1 MKNFKNLIK
10 EAHLGNPLNEVDD
23 SKTVSTKHLDAII
36 YEDGGVK
43 LRINSSN
50 KSPYGYT
57 SRDLIKSPLGVQD
70 EEFTFDYIK
79 EEIDEVYTKFPD
91 EEIKELLNKVDQYK
105 NSLNEDRFKKN
116 KDSYIKISEPSFRKD
131 KNNPNFLSAYI
142 NYDTGPGVGIA
153 LGKET
158 MAGQIRRLSS
168 QEAVRQM
175 EIIARKLNDSFD
187 IEDIEVT
194 DLENGVVELFA
205 VSDDFIDMDPRSE
218 LSMAM
223 LGENQKYDDEDIVI
237 YDGEEHIIMRR
248 DGNMIYIRPLEDSA
262 ILGKKDIIKVPA
274 RALAY
279 KSDLDKMY
287 DEYKPKDEVNE
298 ENEKYDHI
306 ARAEYGKPFSLLSIA
321 QKQEMLSYMNRET
334 EKEFE
339 TDFERRRKG
348 DLDDEYD
355 GMTDYQRGRMDEN
368 MGEWP
373 KELTS
378 RYSDEYRFELEKV
391 SPTYQDK
398 PGRAKYRVI
407 DIESGELKGT
417 PVFGK
422 PESLMAYADDLIK
435 PQGGTQSTN
444 LGESLDEDINDPA
457 LVRARASQMKRD
469 KIEADEKSKQ
479 AELDKKYGSNFMD
492 KLDAEIDLKNELED
506 LNHEREMIMI
516 DMEEEAEPEGGPIA
530 DRYGER
536 LNQIDQRIA
545 DIQEELDDLRMYES
559 VDEGTCGYGEDGVI
573 GDKPAG
579 PDLNE
584 DEIPSYLTS
593 NKAFEK
599 AVNDSVSFNDFEKR
613 AYGILGPK
621 YFKLAKMENPGAMKD
636 FYDSIR
642 GNRPK
647 FMEEELFTPN
657 EMGDEAVEK
666 ESNSAAYESLQESL
680 RKKLRK
686 KLS

>member
-457 LVRARASQMKRD
+457 LVRARAA
-469 KIEADEKSKQ
+469 KIADEKEKSKQ
-479 AELDKKYGSNFMD
+479 ASLNKKYGSSFMD
-492 KLDAEIDLKNELED
+492 KLDAEIDLKQELQD
-506 LNHEREMIMI
+506 LKDEREQLMI
-516 DMEEEAEPEGGPIA
+516 DMEQEAEPEGGEIA
-530 DRYGER
+530 DLYGMK
-536 LNQIDQRIA
+536 LNRIDLRTAEIKS
-545 DIQEELDDLRMYES
+545 ELDDLRMYES
-559 VDEGTCGYGEDGVI
+559 VDEGTCGYTPDGEPRS
-573 GDKPAG
+573 KPAS
-579 PDLNE
+579 PD
-584 DEIPSYLTS
+584 
-593 NKAFEK
+593 
-599 AVNDSVSFNDFEKR
+599 
-613 AYGILGPK
+613 
-621 YFKLAKMENPGAMKD
+621 
-636 FYDSIR
+636 
-642 GNRPK
+642 
-647 FMEEELFTPN
+647 MEEAIDLDIN
-657 EMGDEAVEK
+657 DAHSGDDALDRAVGEMGY
-666 ESNSAAYESLQESL
+666 NESLQETL
-680 RKKLRK
+680 RKNLK
-686 KLS
+686 KRLS